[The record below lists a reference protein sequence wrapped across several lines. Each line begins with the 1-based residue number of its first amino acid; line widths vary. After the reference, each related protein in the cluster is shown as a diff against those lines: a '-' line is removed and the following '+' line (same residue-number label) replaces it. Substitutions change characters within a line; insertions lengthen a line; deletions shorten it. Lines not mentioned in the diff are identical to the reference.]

1 MVSSYNVFISQI
13 FYVAFSFQQHL
24 STWHFITQYFEPLV
38 FILLLLSQIM
48 KELTNEWRSP
58 CFQNSLFFISLFL
71 TIRINPIT
79 QDDKYLVLLIQGWWN
94 PKGHRD
100 YMKKVFLF
108 SGWILPL
115 NQKSTNF
122 CWWKIKHLLADYKE
136 RPLTNPWKPEQYVTA
151 GAEMVSNIAKGRV
164 IHTQQICL
172 LAKSHFVGQ
181 CTYSL

>member
-1 MVSSYNVFISQI
+1 M
-13 FYVAFSFQQHL
+13 FSFHQHL

-38 FILLLLSQIM
+38 FILLLLSQLM

-58 CFQNSLFFISLFL
+58 CFQDSFFFISLFL
-71 TIRINPIT
+71 TIRINHIT

-94 PKGHRD
+94 PKWHSD
-100 YMKKVFLF
+100 YMKMVFLF

-122 CWWKIKHLLADYKE
+122 CWWKTKNLLADRKE

-172 LAKSHFVGQ
+172 LVKPHFVGQ
-181 CTYSL
+181 WT